1 MARLCMHDNHVD
13 ACEECLE
20 LLSSVQ
26 SMGDITFAR
35 AISES
40 YENAKEKGF
49 HDVAHTFG
57 DRMLLAISELVE
69 AFEEHRNNMRV
80 DSIYFL
86 LDKEGNPKPEGI
98 PIEIADCL
106 IRLFDDIGYYGIPIH
121 LAYEAKKEYNKT
133 RPHRHGG
140 KRL

>member
-1 MARLCMHDNHVD
+1 MANVCMHDKSPG
-13 ACEECLE
+13 ACDECLE
-20 LLSSVQ
+20 ILSTYQ
-26 SMGDITFAR
+26 GMGNVTFAQ

-40 YENAKEKGF
+40 YRNAKEKGF
-49 HDVAHTFG
+49 HDVPHTFG

-69 AFEEHRNNMRV
+69 AFEEHRNNMAIT
-80 DSIYFL
+80 DIYFV

-98 PIEIADCL
+98 PVEIADCL
-106 IRLFDDIGYYGIPIH
+106 IRLFDDIGYYSIPIH
-121 LAYEAKKEYNKT
+121 LAYEAKKEYNKS